1 MTLTDLPA
9 GFRDEE
15 QRGYVR
21 RVIHDRLADDR
32 HQQKCRYLMR
42 FWWQLGMPYREVT
55 LGRLRANLG
64 EGTLRLVEE
73 LIDAVRTSP
82 EAIDDWVDAVEGS
95 RPIVRDRGFE
105 EARTWPGGRARP
117 APDRPGP

>member
-32 HQQKCRYLMR
+32 DQQECRYLMR

-55 LGRLRANLG
+55 LDQLRANLG
-64 EGTLRLVEE
+64 EDTLRLVEE
-73 LIDAVRTSP
+73 LIDAVRTSHA
-82 EAIDDWVDAVEGS
+82 AIDDWVDAMEGS
-95 RPIVRDRGFE
+95 RPLVRDRGFE
-105 EARTWPGGRARP
+105 QTGALLRGNARP
-117 APDRPGP
+117 TP

>member
-15 QRGYVR
+15 QRGSVR

-32 HQQKCRYLMR
+32 DQQECRYLMR
-42 FWWQLGMPYREVT
+42 FWWQLGMTYQEVT
-55 LGRLRANLG
+55 LDQLRANLG
-64 EGTLRLVEE
+64 EAALRLVEE

-82 EAIDDWVDAVEGS
+82 EAIDDWVDAVEEAL
-95 RPIVRDRGFE
+95 PVVHDRGFE
-105 EARTWPGGRARP
+105 EARTWPGGKPRP
-117 APDRPGP
+117 TP

>member
-15 QRGYVR
+15 QLGYVR
-21 RVIHDRLADDR
+21 RVTHDRLADDR
-32 HQQKCRYLMR
+32 DQRECRYLMR

-55 LGRLRANLG
+55 LDQLRANLG

-95 RPIVRDRGFE
+95 RPVVLDRGFE
-105 EARTWPGGRARP
+105 QTGTLLRGNARP
-117 APDRPGP
+117 TP

>member
-32 HQQKCRYLMR
+32 DQQECRYLMR
-42 FWWQLGMPYREVT
+42 FWWQLGMSYQEVT
-55 LGRLRANLG
+55 LDQLRANLG

-73 LIDAVRTSP
+73 LIDAVRTSH

-95 RPIVRDRGFE
+95 RPVVRDRGFE
-105 EARTWPGGRARP
+105 EAETWQGGRARP
-117 APDRPGP
+117 AP